1 LPCTHGVLVRCSALG
16 YSLARRRRRA
26 APPTRCGAR
35 SRARSSTRPIS
46 RCVQC
51 AHVCVRAC
59 VRALAAARSHTRYT
73 RLFGC
78 LCVCLVVCVFE
89 CLRVCPQRRLGL
101 FDELVAL
108 LRELGGFAGE
118 KAHKLAPHNAALSQQ
133 AKQLCVR
140 PPLLTRAG
148 TRAGTREV
156 LARYSWGYSRGARRV
171 IAGYLRGTHSM
182 PSSCAPA
189 GVRPPTAGA
198 RARRTDAPLHPAHAP
213 LGGCGADAQRALSGR
228 Q

>member
-1 LPCTHGVLVRCSALG
+1 M
-16 YSLARRRRRA
+16 
-26 APPTRCGAR
+26 
-35 SRARSSTRPIS
+35 
-46 RCVQC
+46 
-51 AHVCVRAC
+51 RAC

-78 LCVCLVVCVFE
+78 LRVCLVVCVFE

-133 AKQLCVR
+133 AKQLYVH

-148 TRAGTREV
+148 TRGV
-156 LARYSWGYSRGARRV
+156 LEGYSQGARRV
-171 IAGYLRGTHSM
+171 IAGYL
-182 PSSCAPA
+182 
-189 GVRPPTAGA
+189 GVLTACQAAVRLLASARPPPA
-198 RARRTDAPLHPAHAP
+198 RARAARMRLSIRRMRRWAGAGRTHSAP
-213 LGGCGADAQRALSGR
+213 
-228 Q
+228 